1 MKENFKRF
9 GINYNQDIPVDEFVD
24 RALYHKNFGYYS
36 NNIPFGKSGDF
47 ITAPT
52 ISNIFS
58 EIIAVWIVTSWEN
71 FGKPKEFN
79 LVELGPGDGSL
90 SKVLVKTFKKFP
102 EFNKA
107 IKLYLYEKSK
117 LLIKIQKKK
126 LKKSKVEWIANFK
139 KIKKGPVIFFGNE
152 FFDALPIK
160 QYIRKK
166 GILMEKCF
174 MFNNRGMHETF
185 KSPLKMVS
193 SRD

>member
-90 SKVLVKTFKKFP
+90 SKVLVKTFKKF
-102 EFNKA
+102 FR
-107 IKLYLYEKSK
+107 ST
-117 LLIKIQKKK
+117 
-126 LKKSKVEWIANFK
+126 S
-139 KIKKGPVIFFGNE
+139 
-152 FFDALPIK
+152 
-160 QYIRKK
+160 
-166 GILMEKCF
+166 
-174 MFNNRGMHETF
+174 T
-185 KSPLKMVS
+185 ST
-193 SRD
+193 